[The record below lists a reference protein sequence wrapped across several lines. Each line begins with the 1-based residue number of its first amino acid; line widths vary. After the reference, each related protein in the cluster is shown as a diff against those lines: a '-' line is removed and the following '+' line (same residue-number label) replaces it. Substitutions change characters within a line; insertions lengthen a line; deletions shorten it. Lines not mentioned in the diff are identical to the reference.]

1 MVCLQYGDSPRSDRV
16 SSRGILTRRRLR
28 GVAWHGDDN
37 PLPSSWRTPSTVQT
51 DRRLPNKEEVLGVLL
66 CDGDARPLAIAP
78 DYARE
83 HPLLHDRVGEHEFVV
98 LTDRS
103 GAMRVYGTDGRRFEA
118 WDGDSRLK
126 DAEGRAWT
134 LHEDRLQLDTV
145 DTVDAVS
152 LPRLPSHSA
161 FWFGWYSA
169 YTYTR
174 LLH

>member
-51 DRRLPNKEEVLGVLL
+51 DRRLPNKAEVLGLVFG
-66 CDGDARPLAIAP
+66 DGDARPLAIAAV
-78 DYARE
+78 YARE
-83 HPLLHDRVGEHEFVV
+83 HPLLHERVGESELVV

-103 GAMRVYGTDGRRFEA
+103 GAMRVYGTGGRRFEA
-118 WDGDSRLK
+118 WDGDSRLT

-134 LHEDRLQLDTV
+134 LHEDRLQL

-161 FWFGWYSA
+161 FWFGWYGA
-169 YTYTR
+169 YTNTR